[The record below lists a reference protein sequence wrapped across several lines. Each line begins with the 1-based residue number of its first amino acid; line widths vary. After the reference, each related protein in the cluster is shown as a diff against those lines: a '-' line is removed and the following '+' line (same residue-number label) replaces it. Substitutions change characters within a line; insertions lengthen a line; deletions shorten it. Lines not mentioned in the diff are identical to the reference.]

1 VEYQFVPVAG
11 FYGPAAADN
20 SSFEAARRFGLEH
33 LWQLPPT
40 EGVLSCELWKRGITA
55 IGCEYLGAGQ
65 LSEVGSRAYARG
77 VLSCLAH
84 WGVVDPVHTL
94 PPCGQPFEGDWR
106 LASAEG
112 IFCAAKELNCRVAPD
127 DAVAKI
133 LDCRGDVRQQFVS
146 SSAGVVLGLRSKAY
160 VRKGDWGVLIGS
172 PLAFNQ

>member
-1 VEYQFVPVAG
+1 
-11 FYGPAAADN
+11 
-20 SSFEAARRFGLEH
+20 
-33 LWQLPPT
+33 
-40 EGVLSCELWKRGITA
+40 
-55 IGCEYLGAGQ
+55 
-65 LSEVGSRAYARG
+65 
-77 VLSCLAH
+77 
-84 WGVVDPVHTL
+84 VDPVHTL
-94 PPCGQPFEGDWR
+94 PPCGQPFQGDWR

-112 IFCAAKELNCRVAPD
+112 IFCAAKGLNCRVAPD